1 MKRCLSFI
9 CCLVFS
15 VNVLANLSV
24 AQETRLNASLAEV
37 NVSLPAFKNLPR
49 GQEHTLLR
57 IHGSNTI
64 GESLAPSFA
73 AAYLKAKGAQNI
85 QIQNLPVAN
94 ERMITGDLPEQ
105 GKRVSIY
112 IAAHGSGTG
121 FERLLSGEADLWASS
136 RAVKDK
142 EIEKGKELGNLRTAS
157 AEHVVAIDGLAIIV
171 NPNNALNELS
181 KKQVA
186 QIFAGEINNW
196 SQLGGSDRA
205 ITLYARDN
213 KSGTWDSFKSMV
225 LAGGYSLDEQ
235 AYRFESSDDLVNN
248 VLADPGAIGFV
259 GLGFIKDA
267 KLVAV
272 SDGPAQAFRPS
283 TMTVAT
289 EDYALSRRLYIYSPT
304 EITNPYAAEFLQF
317 SQGLAGQKIVSSEGF
332 ISQNVEAMQVPL
344 TEDVPEDY
352 RSLVNG
358 AKRLSV
364 NFRFKEGSATLDNK
378 AQKDILRLV
387 HYMQQHPESE
397 LVLIGFG
404 DKRKNAGRSQLLSK
418 LRAMA
423 VRRELARLGIYPDVS
438 KGYGDYNP
446 VAAFER
452 GGATKNR
459 RVEVWLR

>member
-1 MKRCLSFI
+1 MKRCLSLI
-9 CCLVFS
+9 CCLVLS

-37 NVSLPAFKNLPR
+37 NVSLTPFQNLPR

-64 GESLAPSFA
+64 GESLAPSLA

-112 IAAHGSGTG
+112 IAAHGSSTG
-121 FERLLSGEADLWASS
+121 FKRLLNGEADLWAAS
-136 RAVKDK
+136 RAAKAG
-142 EIEKGKELGNLRTAS
+142 EIEKGSALGNLRAPGS
-157 AEHVVAIDGLAIIV
+157 EHVVAIDGLAIIV
-171 NPNNALNELS
+171 NPNNSVSALS
-181 KKQVA
+181 KKQVG
-186 QIFAGEINNW
+186 QIFSGEVDNW
-196 SQLGGSDRA
+196 SQLGGPNRA
-205 ITLYARDN
+205 ISLYARDN

-225 LAGGYSLDEQ
+225 LAGEYSLHDQ

-289 EDYALSRRLYIYSPT
+289 EDYALSRRLFLYSAK
-304 EITNPYAAEFLQF
+304 EIDNPYAREFLQF
-317 SQGLAGQKIVSSEGF
+317 SQGVQGQEIVSTEGF
-332 ISQNVEAMQVPL
+332 ISQNVEAMQVAL
-344 TEDVPEDY
+344 TEDVPTDY
-352 RSLVNG
+352 RDLVDG